1 MKSNFLPFAHA
12 HHFKGRIENRDNHNH
27 SYLIGF
33 SFPVNG
39 SAYDQHVHQIEG
51 LTIEEDGHQHKYSVQ
66 SGPPIPLSSGEHFH
80 YFDGETYSAENHK
93 HFFLGRTGS
102 QLGNYP
108 IDW

>member
-1 MKSNFLPFAHA
+1 MKWNALPFAHS
-12 HHFKGRIENRDNHNH
+12 HHIKGRIEKRNNHNH
-27 SYLIGF
+27 ALIIGF

-51 LTIEEDGHQHKYSVQ
+51 LTIEEDGHQHRYSVQ

-80 YFDGETYSAENHK
+80 NFNGETFSANNHR
-93 HFFLGRTGS
+93 HFFSGRTGS
-102 QLGNYP
+102 PLGNYP